1 MAEIKIAGIMRAG
14 AYSPN
19 HIGNDAA
26 IFNLTTEQLRKRGC
40 EVKVYSEE
48 QFIAGEVKED
58 IIVDMCR
65 EHRSMVLLQQLEDA
79 GALVINSGY
88 GIENC
93 TRERMTRI
101 LLGSNIPYP
110 DSLIVD
116 TDEVVKDRMV
126 AAKMDRAWIKR
137 GDFHAMH
144 KEDVSYVRHP
154 EEAQEVLQEY
164 FLRGIKRA
172 VINRHL
178 VGDLIKF
185 YGVRDTPF
193 FYWFY
198 PFDEGH
204 SKYGHEAVNGHSRGI
219 EFDVAGLRHICQQAA
234 DVLDVIVYGGDCIVD
249 PDGTIRI
256 IDFNDWPSFA
266 PCRQEAAPHIA
277 KAIIKKIKARQ
288 CLKPLLNVRT
298 GLRPGRRIATASSRW
313 TPKNISTSISTA
325 A

>member
-1 MAEIKIAGIMRAG
+1 MAEITIAGIMRAG

-26 IFNLTTEQLRKRGC
+26 IFNAAADHLRKRGC
-40 EVKVYSEE
+40 IVNIYSEE
-48 QFIAGEVKED
+48 QFIADEVTEPV
-58 IIVDMCR
+58 IVNMCR
-65 EHRSMVLLQQLEDA
+65 EMKSIHKLQELEQK
-79 GALVINSGY
+79 GALVINSGF

-101 LLGSNIPYP
+101 LVGSNIPYP
-110 DSLIVD
+110 ESLIVN
-116 TDEVVKDRMV
+116 TDEGVTATLKK
-126 AAKMDRAWIKR
+126 AGFTQCWIKR

-185 YGVRDTPF
+185 YGVQGTPF
-193 FYWFY
+193 FFWFY
-198 PFDEGH
+198 PFDLGH
-204 SKYGHEAVNGHSRGI
+204 SKYGHEAINGKSQGL
-219 EFDVAGLRHICQQAA
+219 EFDKEKLRAICQNASE
-234 DVLDVIVYGGDCIVD
+234 VLDVKVYGGDCIISPEGD
-249 PDGTIRI
+249 IRI

-277 KAIIKKIKARQ
+277 KCILNEIKKRQ
-288 CLKPLLNVRT
+288 
-298 GLRPGRRIATASSRW
+298 
-313 TPKNISTSISTA
+313 
-325 A
+325 

>member
-1 MAEIKIAGIMRAG
+1 MADIKIAAIMRAG

-26 IFNLTTEQLRKRGC
+26 ILNAVTEQLRKRGC
-40 EVKVYSEE
+40 EVNIYSEE
-48 QFIAGEVKED
+48 QFINGNVKED
-58 IIVDMCR
+58 IIVNMCR
-65 EHRSMVLLQQLEDA
+65 ERRSIDLLQKLEA
-79 GALVINSGY
+79 EGRLVINSGH

-101 LLGSNIPYP
+101 LMGHNIPYP
-110 DSLIVD
+110 DSLMVD
-116 TDEVVKDRMV
+116 TDEVVKGKLIKAGFTRC
-126 AAKMDRAWIKR
+126 WIKR

-172 VINRHL
+172 VINKHL

-185 YGVRDTPF
+185 YGVSGSRF

-204 SKYGHEAVNGHSRGI
+204 SKYGHEAINGKSQGL
-219 EFDVAGLRHICQQAA
+219 EFDKDRMREICQHAS
-234 DVLDVIVYGGDCIVD
+234 DVLDVKIYGGDCIISPEGD
-249 PDGTIRI
+249 IRI

-266 PCRQEAAPHIA
+266 PCRDAAAPHIA
-277 KAIIKKIKARQ
+277 KYILSAIKQR
-288 CLKPLLNVRT
+288 
-298 GLRPGRRIATASSRW
+298 
-313 TPKNISTSISTA
+313 
-325 A
+325 

>member
-1 MAEIKIAGIMRAG
+1 MADIKIAAIMRAG

-26 IFNLTTEQLRKRGC
+26 ILNAVTEQLRKRGC
-40 EVKVYSEE
+40 EVNIYSEE
-48 QFIAGEVKED
+48 QFINGSVKED
-58 IIVDMCR
+58 VIVNMCR
-65 EHRSMVLLQQLEDA
+65 ERRSIDLLQKLEEE
-79 GALVINSGY
+79 GRLVINSGH

-101 LLGSNIPYP
+101 LMGHNIPYP
-110 DSLIVD
+110 DSLMVD
-116 TDEVVKDRMV
+116 TDEVVKGKLVKAGFSRC
-126 AAKMDRAWIKR
+126 WIKR

-172 VINRHL
+172 VINKHL

-185 YGVRDTPF
+185 YGVSGSRF

-204 SKYGHEAVNGHSRGI
+204 SKYGHEAINGKSQGL
-219 EFDVAGLRHICQQAA
+219 EFDKDKMREICQNAS
-234 DVLDVIVYGGDCIVD
+234 DVLDVKIDGGDCIIS
-249 PDGTIRI
+249 PDGDIRI

-266 PCRQEAAPHIA
+266 PCRDAAAPHIA
-277 KAIIKKIKARQ
+277 KYILSEIKKR
-288 CLKPLLNVRT
+288 
-298 GLRPGRRIATASSRW
+298 
-313 TPKNISTSISTA
+313 
-325 A
+325 

>member
-1 MAEIKIAGIMRAG
+1 MADIEIAGIMRAG

-26 IFNLTTEQLRKRGC
+26 IFNAAAEQLRKRGY
-40 EVKVYSEE
+40 VVNIYSEE
-48 QFIAGEVKED
+48 QFKLNEIKENV
-58 IIVDMCR
+58 ILNMCR
-65 EHRSMVLLQQLEDA
+65 EQSSIAKLQQLEDQ
-79 GALVINSGY
+79 GKLVINSGY

-101 LLGSNIPYP
+101 LLGNNIPYP

-116 TDEVVKDRMV
+116 TNEAIKPLL
-126 AAKMDRAWIKR
+126 KKSGFQSCWIKR

-172 VINRHL
+172 VINVHL
-178 VGDLIKF
+178 TGDLVKF
-185 YGVRDTPF
+185 YGVRGTPF
-193 FYWFY
+193 FFWFY

-204 SKYGHEAVNGHSRGI
+204 SKYGHEAINGKSQGI
-219 EFDVAGLRHICQQAA
+219 KFNLKEMKNICERA
-234 DVLDVIVYGGDCIVD
+234 VEELNVVIYGGDCIVS
-249 PDGTIRI
+249 PEGEMRI

-266 PCRQEAAPHIA
+266 PCRNEAAPHIA
-277 KAIIKKIKARQ
+277 KAVISLIKAH
-288 CLKPLLNVRT
+288 
-298 GLRPGRRIATASSRW
+298 A
-313 TPKNISTSISTA
+313 
-325 A
+325 

>member
-1 MAEIKIAGIMRAG
+1 MRAG

-26 IFNLTTEQLRKRGC
+26 ILNAVVEQLRKRGC
-40 EVKVYSEE
+40 EVNIYSEE
-48 QFIAGEVKED
+48 QFINGAVTED
-58 IIVDMCR
+58 IIVNMCR
-65 EHRSMVLLQQLEDA
+65 ERRSIDLLQKLEDE
-79 GALVINSGY
+79 GRLVINSGH

-101 LLGSNIPYP
+101 LMGHNIPYP
-110 DSLIVD
+110 DSLMVD
-116 TDEVVKDRMV
+116 TDEVVKGKLIKAGFSRC
-126 AAKMDRAWIKR
+126 WIKR

-172 VINRHL
+172 VINKHL
-178 VGDLIKF
+178 VGDLVKF
-185 YGVRDTPF
+185 YGVSGSRF

-204 SKYGHEAVNGHSRGI
+204 SKYGLEAINGKSQGI
-219 EFDVAGLRHICQQAA
+219 EFDKEKMREICQNAS
-234 DVLDVIVYGGDCIVD
+234 DVLDVKIYGGDCIISPEGD
-249 PDGTIRI
+249 IRI

-266 PCRQEAAPHIA
+266 PCRDAAAPHIA
-277 KAIIKKIKARQ
+277 KQILTAIKER
-288 CLKPLLNVRT
+288 
-298 GLRPGRRIATASSRW
+298 
-313 TPKNISTSISTA
+313 
-325 A
+325 

>member
-1 MAEIKIAGIMRAG
+1 MADIKIAAIMRAG

-26 IFNLTTEQLRKRGC
+26 ILNAVTEQLRKRGC
-40 EVKVYSEE
+40 EVNIYSEE
-48 QFIAGEVKED
+48 QFINGNVKED
-58 IIVDMCR
+58 IIVNMCR
-65 EHRSMVLLQQLEDA
+65 ERRSIDLLQKLEA
-79 GALVINSGY
+79 EGRLVINSGH

-101 LLGSNIPYP
+101 LMGHNIPYP
-110 DSLIVD
+110 DSLMVD
-116 TDEVVKDRMV
+116 TDEVVKGKLIKAGFTRC
-126 AAKMDRAWIKR
+126 WIKR

-172 VINRHL
+172 VINKHL

-185 YGVRDTPF
+185 YGVSGSRF

-204 SKYGHEAVNGHSRGI
+204 SKYGHEAINGKSQGL
-219 EFDVAGLRHICQQAA
+219 EFDKDKMREICQHAS
-234 DVLDVIVYGGDCIVD
+234 DVLDVKIYGGDCIISPEGD
-249 PDGTIRI
+249 IRI

-266 PCRQEAAPHIA
+266 PCRDAAAPHIA
-277 KAIIKKIKARQ
+277 KYILSAIKQR
-288 CLKPLLNVRT
+288 
-298 GLRPGRRIATASSRW
+298 
-313 TPKNISTSISTA
+313 
-325 A
+325 

>member
-1 MAEIKIAGIMRAG
+1 MAEISIAGIMRAG

-26 IFNLTTEQLRKRGC
+26 IFNATADQLRKRGC
-40 EVKVYSEE
+40 VVNIYSEE
-48 QFIAGEVKED
+48 QFNSGKVTEK
-58 IIVDMCR
+58 IILNMCR
-65 EHRSMVLLQQLEDA
+65 EQASIKRLQEEEDR
-79 GALVINSGY
+79 GSIVINSGY

-101 LLGSNIPYP
+101 LLGNNIPYP
-110 DSLIVD
+110 DSIIVD
-116 TDEVVKDRMV
+116 TDEAVV
-126 AAKMDRAWIKR
+126 AKLSQANINNCWIKR

-144 KEDVSYVRHP
+144 KEDVSYVRHA

-164 FLRGIKRA
+164 FYRGIKRA

-185 YGVRDTPF
+185 YGIRNSPF

-204 SKYGHEAVNGHSRGI
+204 SKYGLEAINGKSKGI
-219 EFDVAGLRHICQQAA
+219 DFDIEHLKTICHDASEA
-234 DVLDVIVYGGDCIVD
+234 LGVEIYGGDCIVS
-249 PDGTIRI
+249 PDGAIRI

-266 PCRQEAAPHIA
+266 PCRNEAAPFIA
-277 KAIIKKIKARQ
+277 KAV
-288 CLKPLLNVRT
+288 LNVIKSK
-298 GLRPGRRIATASSRW
+298 L
-313 TPKNISTSISTA
+313 K
-325 A
+325 

>member
-1 MAEIKIAGIMRAG
+1 MADIEIAGIMRAG

-26 IFNLTTEQLRKRGC
+26 IFNAAAEQLRKRGY
-40 EVKVYSEE
+40 VVNIYSEE
-48 QFIAGEVKED
+48 QFKLNEIKENV
-58 IIVDMCR
+58 ILNMCR
-65 EHRSMVLLQQLEDA
+65 EQSSIAKLQQLEDQ
-79 GALVINSGY
+79 GKLVINSGY

-101 LLGSNIPYP
+101 LLGNNIPYP

-116 TDEVVKDRMV
+116 TNEALKPRL
-126 AAKMDRAWIKR
+126 KKSGFQSCWIKR

-172 VINRHL
+172 VINVHL
-178 VGDLIKF
+178 TGDLVKF
-185 YGVRDTPF
+185 YGVRGTPF
-193 FYWFY
+193 FFWFY

-204 SKYGHEAVNGHSRGI
+204 SKYGHEAINGKSQGI
-219 EFDVAGLRHICQQAA
+219 KFNLKEMKNICQRAA
-234 DVLDVIVYGGDCIVD
+234 EELNVVIYGGDCIVS
-249 PDGTIRI
+249 PEGEMRI

-266 PCRQEAAPHIA
+266 PCRNEAAPHIA
-277 KAIIKKIKARQ
+277 KAVISLIKAH
-288 CLKPLLNVRT
+288 
-298 GLRPGRRIATASSRW
+298 A
-313 TPKNISTSISTA
+313 
-325 A
+325 

>member
-1 MAEIKIAGIMRAG
+1 MAEITIAGIMRAG

-26 IFNLTTEQLRKRGC
+26 IFNATADQLRKRGII
-40 EVKVYSEE
+40 VNIYSED
-48 QFIAGEVKED
+48 QFIAGEVKER
-58 IIVDMCR
+58 IIVNMCR
-65 EHRSMVLLQQLEDA
+65 EMKSIHLLQKLEDE
-79 GALVINSGY
+79 GVLVINSGY

-101 LLGSNIPYP
+101 LVGSNIPYP
-110 DSLIVD
+110 ESLIVD
-116 TDEVVKDRMV
+116 TDEAV
-126 AAKMDRAWIKR
+126 AGKLKKAGYTQCWIKR

-185 YGVRDTPF
+185 YGVQGTPF
-193 FYWFY
+193 FHWFY
-198 PFDEGH
+198 PFEAGH
-204 SKYGHEAVNGHSRGI
+204 SKYGHEAINGKSQGI
-219 EFDVAGLRHICQQAA
+219 EFDKSRMMAICQAA
-234 DVLDVIVYGGDCIVD
+234 SEVLDVKVYGGDCIVNA
-249 PDGTIRI
+249 DGSIRI

-277 KAIIKKIKARQ
+277 KCIINTIKEHQ
-288 CLKPLLNVRT
+288 K
-298 GLRPGRRIATASSRW
+298 
-313 TPKNISTSISTA
+313 
-325 A
+325 